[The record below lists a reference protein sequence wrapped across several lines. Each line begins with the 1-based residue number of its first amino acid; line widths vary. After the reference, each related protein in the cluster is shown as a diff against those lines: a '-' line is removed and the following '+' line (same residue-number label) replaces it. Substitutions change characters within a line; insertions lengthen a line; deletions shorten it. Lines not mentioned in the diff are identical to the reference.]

1 MKKKYLKS
9 LVMVLSLSL
18 MFAMGACK
26 KNDGG
31 ATDVV
36 ATATPTA
43 AVEDIENDKVEEPT
57 KEPTGNE
64 VEKATPAPEG
74 TTDTEPTKE
83 PDGNNGN
90 GTETDGGNTGTEDG
104 NTGSDGNGTETEAP
118 ADTTAPDAEA
128 TATPKVTAEPTVAPT
143 EAPKPTATPKPTA
156 APTPVPTQAPTPA
169 PTQAP
174 AVTPA
179 PTAVPTAAPTPVPT
193 PAPTAA
199 PTATPVPQC
208 QHLTERT
215 EWWGSGPTC
224 TVAAYRN
231 VYCAE
236 CGVHLRGETVD
247 ALDHDWEY
255 TMFKAATCTSGAWY
269 EPTCKRC
276 GEVGKQTVL
285 GDVDPNN
292 HDWVTYE
299 GEMWNEEAGLWE
311 MWRET
316 SCRLCGHVKE
326 LVKID

>member
-36 ATATPTA
+36 VTATPTA
-43 AVEDIENDKVEEPT
+43 AVENIENDKVEEPT

-83 PDGNNGN
+83 PTGNNGN
-90 GTETDGGNTGTEDG
+90 GTETEGGNTGTEDG

-128 TATPKVTAEPTVAPT
+128 TATPKATAEPTVAPT

-156 APTPVPTQAPTPA
+156 APTPVPT
-169 PTQAP
+169 
-174 AVTPA
+174 
-179 PTAVPTAAPTPVPT
+179 AAPTPVPT
-193 PAPTAA
+193 AEPVATPVPTPVPTAVPTAEPTPA
-199 PTATPVPQC
+199 PTATPVPAC
-208 QHLTERT
+208 AHSVTRY
-215 EWWGSGPTC
+215 EWYGEPPTC
-224 TVAAYRN
+224 VKGGRKN
-231 VYCAE
+231 IICAE
-236 CGVHLRGETVD
+236 CNEYLYDELVD
-247 ALDHDWEY
+247 PLDHDWEY

-276 GEVGKQTVL
+276 GKVGSQTVL
-285 GDVDPNN
+285 GDADPNN
-292 HDWVTYE
+292 HNWITGSEEV
-299 GEMWNEEAGLWE
+299 WNEVTGTWD
-311 MWRET
+311 MMTFTRCDW
-316 SCRLCGHVKE
+316 CGAWGE
-326 LVKID
+326 

>member
-43 AVEDIENDKVEEPT
+43 AVENIENDKVEEPT
-57 KEPTGNE
+57 KAPVDTDA
-64 VEKATPAPEG
+64 EKVTPAPEG

-156 APTPVPTQAPTPA
+156 APTPVPTAVPTP
-169 PTQAP
+169 
-174 AVTPA
+174 V
-179 PTAVPTAAPTPVPT
+179 PTAVPTAEPVATPVPTPAPTPVPT
-193 PAPTAA
+193 PAPTA
-199 PTATPVPQC
+199 TPVPAC
-208 QHLTERT
+208 DHSVTRY
-215 EWWGSGPTC
+215 EWYGGQQPTC
-224 TVAAYRN
+224 TVGARKN
-231 VYCAE
+231 IICAE
-236 CGVHLRGETVD
+236 CNEYLYDELV
-247 ALDHDWEY
+247 APLDHDWEY

-292 HDWVTYE
+292 HDWVTRT
-299 GEMWNEEAGLWE
+299 GEVWNEETFTWDE
-311 MWRET
+311 IT
-316 SCRLCGHVKE
+316 TTKCRLCHADKE
-326 LVKID
+326 